1 MVTPERPLRIALL
14 SYRSKPHCGGQGV
27 YVRHLSRELDA
38 LGHRVEVFSGQPYP
52 ELDPGPGLTRVPSLD
67 LYRDGDPFRT
77 PHWHEYRDWADVLET
92 AMMWSGAF
100 PEPLTFSIR
109 VQRALAARAGD
120 FDVVHDNQG
129 LGYGL
134 LGLGR
139 PRIWRLGPGGPALPL
154 VASIH
159 HPISVDKRIDLA
171 SVGPLLRLWRRRWY
185 GFVRMQARVAR
196 QIARSGSLITVSASA
211 KSDICRDFKVP
222 PDRVRVI
229 PLGVDARLFRPR
241 QAARVPGRII
251 AVASADSALKGIAT
265 LLHAVAKL
273 VTDRDAHLIIVGRP
287 TPATERLAA
296 QLSIADRVT
305 FTHGLDDQAFSALL
319 ASAEIAVVPSLYEGF
334 SLPAIEHMASGTPLV
349 ASRSGALPEVT
360 GDAAAL
366 VTPADSEELAGA
378 LRRLHDSPA
387 ERAVLAD
394 RALRRVGERFAWP
407 AVAQATVAQYREA
420 QDRQAPG
427 GPVLTVDFRRF
438 PIRPGQRVLDLGCGG
453 GRHAFEVYRR
463 GGNVVAF
470 DLDPAELGP
479 VRSMFAA
486 MREAGEGTSAGAAA
500 VSGDATGMPF
510 GDGVFDRVI
519 AAEVLEHVLDDQR
532 AMNELARVLRPGGLA
547 AVTVPSWLP
556 ERICWALSTEYYE
569 VPGGH
574 VRIYTRVELEAK
586 LARAGLSVRWHHYAH
601 GLHSPYWWLK
611 CAAGVHDDK
620 HPLVSAYHRMLVWD
634 IMRGPAV
641 TRLAEKA
648 LNPVIGKSLVV
659 YAVKTERSSDR

>member
-1 MVTPERPLRIALL
+1 VVTPERPLRIALL

-67 LYRDGDPFRT
+67 LYRDSDPFRT
-77 PHWHEYRDWADVLET
+77 PDWHEYRDWADVLET

-139 PRIWRLGPGGPALPL
+139 LGLPL

-159 HPISVDKRIDLA
+159 HPISVDRRIDLA
-171 SVGPLLRLWRRRWY
+171 SVGPLARLWRRRWY

-196 QIARSGSLITVSASA
+196 HIAGSGSLITVSASA
-211 KSDICRDFKVP
+211 KGDICRDFKIP
-222 PDRVRVI
+222 ADRVRVI

-251 AVASADSALKGIAT
+251 AVASADSALKGTAT

-273 VTDRDAHLIIVGRP
+273 VTDRDVHLIIVGRP

-296 QLSIADRVT
+296 QLSLADRVT
-305 FTHGLDDQAFSALL
+305 FTHGLDDQTFSALL

-407 AVAQATVAQYREA
+407 AVAQATVTQYREA
-420 QDRQAPG
+420 RDRQAR
-427 GPVLTVDFRRF
+427 DRDR
-438 PIRPGQRVLDLGCGG
+438 QDG
-453 GRHAFEVYRR
+453 GRDGQDGGRDGQDR
-463 GGNVVAF
+463 GRDGQ
-470 DLDPAELGP
+470 GP
-479 VRSMFAA
+479 RAA
-486 MREAGEGTSAGAAA
+486 
-500 VSGDATGMPF
+500 P
-510 GDGVFDRVI
+510 
-519 AAEVLEHVLDDQR
+519 
-532 AMNELARVLRPGGLA
+532 
-547 AVTVPSWLP
+547 
-556 ERICWALSTEYYE
+556 C
-569 VPGGH
+569 
-574 VRIYTRVELEAK
+574 
-586 LARAGLSVRWHHYAH
+586 
-601 GLHSPYWWLK
+601 
-611 CAAGVHDDK
+611 
-620 HPLVSAYHRMLVWD
+620 
-634 IMRGPAV
+634 
-641 TRLAEKA
+641 
-648 LNPVIGKSLVV
+648 
-659 YAVKTERSSDR
+659 